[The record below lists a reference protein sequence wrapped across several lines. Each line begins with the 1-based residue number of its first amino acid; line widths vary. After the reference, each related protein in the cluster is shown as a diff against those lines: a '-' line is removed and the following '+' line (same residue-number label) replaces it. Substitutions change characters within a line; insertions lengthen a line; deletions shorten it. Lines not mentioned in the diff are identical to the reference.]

1 MELIAFFK
9 ELLLS
14 IFPSVNR
21 FPAVAF
27 ICYCQHLF
35 FFPTVNLVFEQGL
48 RNVDEIKMQRQ
59 RMF

>member
-27 ICYCQHLF
+27 MLLSTF
-35 FFPTVNLVFEQGL
+35 VFFPTVNLVFEQGL